1 MKNSKNMTVRV
12 SFNQQTTAPLKNN
25 GVLTEKPRR
34 QYYWG
39 RIALLIAAILI
50 ILITIIISFKHYFG
64 EDEQP
69 KSQPVVKDLTITSN
83 GINSSEVTNTNSL
96 NTNTTT
102 ALTNSSNQA
111 PTTPIVEA
119 PKVTT
124 NTTVQNQDTAVEA
137 TPRSNGLFSQP
148 NTTILSDNI
157 KRFSLAPYM
166 NGKEPAGDF
175 SSLTFKNNITTI
187 WAFSEAINLR
197 NETLYYVWKLNGKQL
212 AKVRVGVGADQWRSN
227 SSKLVQKNM
236 QGNWLVE
243 LQDSQGKVLANS
255 KFTY

>member
-1 MKNSKNMTVRV
+1 MKDSKNMTVRV

-83 GINSSEVTNTNSL
+83 EINSSEAKNTNSL

-102 ALTNSSNQA
+102 ARTNSSNQA
-111 PTTPIVEA
+111 STTPIVEA
-119 PKVTT
+119 TQTT
-124 NTTVQNQDTAVEA
+124 AQATVQTKDTAEV

-148 NTTILSDNI
+148 NTTIFSDNI
-157 KRFSLAPYM
+157 KRFSLAPYI

-175 SSLTFKNNITTI
+175 SSLTFKKNITTI

-212 AKVRVGVGADQWRSN
+212 AKVRVGVGADRWRSN